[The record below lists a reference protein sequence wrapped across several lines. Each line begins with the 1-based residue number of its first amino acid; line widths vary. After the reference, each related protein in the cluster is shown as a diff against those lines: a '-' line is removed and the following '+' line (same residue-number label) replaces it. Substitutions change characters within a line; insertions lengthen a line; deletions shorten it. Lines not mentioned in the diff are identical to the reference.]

1 MHRTGC
7 CPVHSGYQGQQ
18 VVAHRVDGLGHQ
30 LAKPESYQ
38 PGSRWVTPLRVCPR
52 LSSVITRL
60 LSEGELLRVYW
71 KNKNVQVASF
81 CSGFSFAFL
90 VG

>member
-1 MHRTGC
+1 MIGGEGASYWLLPC
-7 CPVHSGYQGQQ
+7 AQWIPGPAGL
-18 VVAHRVDGLGHQ
+18 VAHRVDGLGHQ

-38 PGSRWVTPLRVCPR
+38 PRNRWVTPLRVCPR

-71 KNKNVQVASF
+71 KNKNV
-81 CSGFSFAFL
+81 
-90 VG
+90 